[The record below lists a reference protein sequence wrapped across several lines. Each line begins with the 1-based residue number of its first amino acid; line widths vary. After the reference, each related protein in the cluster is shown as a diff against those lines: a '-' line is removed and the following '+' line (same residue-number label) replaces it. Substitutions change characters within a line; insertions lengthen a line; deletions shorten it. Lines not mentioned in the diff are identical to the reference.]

1 MLGVGTVKG
10 DLSCTFFKVL
20 WKRKKKKKDL
30 AIESE
35 TNGLRKS

>member
-1 MLGVGTVKG
+1 MLGVETAKG
-10 DLSCTFFKVL
+10 NLSCTFLKVL
-20 WKRKKKKKDL
+20 WKREKKKCT

>member
-10 DLSCTFFKVL
+10 DLSCTFLKVL
-20 WKRKKKKKDL
+20 WKRKKKKDL